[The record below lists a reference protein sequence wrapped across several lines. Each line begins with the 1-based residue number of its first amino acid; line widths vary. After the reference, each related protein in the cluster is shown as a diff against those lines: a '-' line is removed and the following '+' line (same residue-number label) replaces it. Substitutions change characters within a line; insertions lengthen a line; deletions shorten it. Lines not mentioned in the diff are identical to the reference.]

1 MKVLASM
8 KKHINRKLI
17 FLCKVII
24 VTDLNFGSEIY
35 HSLRSIIVKQKIVKV
50 DNMSFPARRGQNFH
64 TLTLRLSCL
73 KFSWNLV
80 ALVYSFFIK
89 SCRPLIQLDD

>member
-24 VTDLNFGSEIY
+24 VTDLNFGSEVY
-35 HSLRSIIVKQKIVKV
+35 HSLRSIVVKQKIVKV
-50 DNMSFPARRGQNFH
+50 DHMSFP
-64 TLTLRLSCL
+64 LEED
-73 KFSWNLV
+73 KI
-80 ALVYSFFIK
+80 FI
-89 SCRPLIQLDD
+89 R